1 MSTQNFVLNQLQQ
14 PAIQEDIRTS
24 AQKLGAYLKDAP
36 VFQAFQEASR
46 AANENEQVT
55 GMYKEIQDHQNA
67 LQWGRGNFD
76 EHQQAI
82 KNLSAEFEKLPLIQ
96 AYNQTLQEARTFF
109 VEVDEIISEAA
120 GVPFAVN
127 AKKSCCG

>member
-14 PAIQEDIRTS
+14 PAIQEGIRTS
-24 AQKLGAYLKDAP
+24 AQKLGAYLKEAP
-36 VFQAFQEASR
+36 VFQAFLAANR

-55 GMYKEIQDHQNA
+55 GLYKEIQDHQNA
-67 LQWGRGNFD
+67 LQWGRGNFE
-76 EHQQAI
+76 EHQQTI
-82 KNLSAEFEKLPLIQ
+82 RSLSAEFEKLPLIQ
-96 AYNQTLQEARTFF
+96 AYNQALEEARAFF
-109 VEVDEIISEAA
+109 VNVDETISETA